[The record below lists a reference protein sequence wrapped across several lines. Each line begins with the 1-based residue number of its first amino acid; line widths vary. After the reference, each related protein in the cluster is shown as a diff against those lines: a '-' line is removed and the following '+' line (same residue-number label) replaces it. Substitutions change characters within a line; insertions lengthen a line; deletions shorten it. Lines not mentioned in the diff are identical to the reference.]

1 MFFSARMRVRKEIIM
16 SNIDEHSTNE
26 ELVEKEELQPTEA
39 TEEVVKEAEA
49 QPSETTEPSVE
60 KEEGPSSADTET
72 PESATEE
79 PAKEAVVTPTAAK
92 GFDVNELVEKAKDL
106 FQKRKIAVI
115 GALAA
120 VAVLIV
126 ALVGFKVYDSQP
138 KSLLDVVQVQFSG
151 YEESGTLTYN
161 SEEVAAKLREI
172 AYKKAGFSSKQA
184 TGLAQNDPVT
194 FSEVTRDP
202 KYATKYG
209 KADAL
214 IRSVQF
220 SFDKTSDLKNGD
232 EVTFSVTTT
241 SKSAPVKAEKKT
253 FKVENLKE
261 YEKVA
266 ASDLLTETP
275 VTFAGLNGYGTVSIA
290 KNSKNETYFDFE
302 NGERPKNLKNGDKVT
317 LKVNDAYINSLK
329 SSGKMVDSKT
339 VEVTVEGLKDLK
351 DVKNFADLLK
361 KNEDYSKSEHKNDSY
376 TTYNLESQG
385 SYLKVI
391 PGEDKK
397 SSAKISLITVY
408 KVTKT
413 SSFSNSTTVRYKY
426 FGYDA
431 FLLKDGNLDL
441 NTASKVS
448 DSWGTEDY
456 EGLKSELLTNGYK
469 EFDNKKDN
477 KKSE

>member
-1 MFFSARMRVRKEIIM
+1 M
-16 SNIDEHSTNE
+16 SNIDEQSTNK
-26 ELVEKEELQPTEA
+26 ELVEKEELQPTEVA
-39 TEEVVKEAEA
+39 EEVVKEEV
-49 QPSETTEPSVE
+49 QPSETAEPTVE
-60 KEEGPSSADTET
+60 KEETPSSTET

-79 PAKEAVVTPTAAK
+79 PAKEAVVTPAATK

-202 KYATKYG
+202 KLATKYG

-220 SFDKTSDLKNGD
+220 SFDKTNDLKNGD
-232 EVTFSVTTT
+232 EVTFSIVTT

-261 YEKVA
+261 YEKVS

-275 VTFAGLNGYGTVSIA
+275 VTFAGLNGYGTISIA

-317 LKVNDAYINSLK
+317 LNVNEAYINSLK
-329 SSGKMVDSKT
+329 SAGKMVDSKT

-376 TTYNLESQG
+376 VTYTLESQG

-391 PGEDKK
+391 PSEDKK

-408 KVTKT
+408 KVTKA
-413 SSFSNSTTVRYKY
+413 SSGFSNTTTVRYKY
-426 FGYDA
+426 FGYEA
-431 FLLKDGNLDL
+431 FLLKDGNLDID
-441 NTASKVS
+441 TASKVS
-448 DSWGTEDY
+448 DSWGTQDY

-469 EFDNKKDN
+469 EFENKKDE

>member
-1 MFFSARMRVRKEIIM
+1 M
-16 SNIDEHSTNE
+16 SNIDEQSTNK
-26 ELVEKEELQPTEA
+26 ELVEKEELQPTEVA
-39 TEEVVKEAEA
+39 EEVVKEEV
-49 QPSETTEPSVE
+49 QPSETAEPTVE
-60 KEEGPSSADTET
+60 KEEAPSSTET

-79 PAKEAVVTPTAAK
+79 PAKEAVVTPAATK

-202 KYATKYG
+202 KLATKYG

-214 IRSVQF
+214 LRSVQF

-232 EVTFSVTTT
+232 EVTFSVVTT

-261 YEKVA
+261 YEKVS

-317 LKVNDAYINSLK
+317 LNVNEAYINSLK
-329 SSGKMVDSKT
+329 SAGKMVDSKT

-376 TTYNLESQG
+376 NTYTLESQG

-391 PGEDKK
+391 PSEDKK
-397 SSAKISLITVY
+397 SSAKISLVTVY
-408 KVTKT
+408 KVTKVN
-413 SSFSNSTTVRYKY
+413 SGFSNSTTVRYKY
-426 FGYDA
+426 FGYEA

-441 NTASKVS
+441 DTASKVS
-448 DSWGTEDY
+448 DSWGTQDY

-469 EFDNKKDN
+469 EFENKKDE

>member
-1 MFFSARMRVRKEIIM
+1 M

-26 ELVEKEELQPTEA
+26 ELVEKEELQSPEV
-39 TEEVVKEAEA
+39 TEETVKEEV
-49 QPSETTEPSVE
+49 QPSETPEPSVE
-60 KEEGPSSADTET
+60 KEEAPSSAEASK
-72 PESATEE
+72 PVAEESA
-79 PAKEAVVTPTAAK
+79 KETVTAPTVTK

-115 GALAA
+115 GVLAA

-161 SEEVAAKLREI
+161 SDEVTAKLQEI

-184 TGLAQNDPVT
+184 AGLAQKDPVT

-202 KYATKYG
+202 KLASKYG

-232 EVTFSVTTT
+232 EVTFSVVTT

-261 YEKVA
+261 YEKVS

-376 TTYNLESQG
+376 TTYNLEPQG

-413 SSFSNSTTVRYKY
+413 RSGLSNSTTVRYKY

>member
-1 MFFSARMRVRKEIIM
+1 M
-16 SNIDEHSTNE
+16 SNIDEQSTNK
-26 ELVEKEELQPTEA
+26 ELVEKEELQPTEVA
-39 TEEVVKEAEA
+39 EEVVKEEV
-49 QPSETTEPSVE
+49 QPSETAEPTVE
-60 KEEGPSSADTET
+60 KEEAPSSTET

-79 PAKEAVVTPTAAK
+79 PAKEAVVTPAATK

-184 TGLAQNDPVT
+184 TGLAQNAPVT

-202 KYATKYG
+202 KLATKYG

-232 EVTFSVTTT
+232 EVTFSVVTT

-261 YEKVA
+261 YEKVS

-275 VTFAGLNGYGTVSIA
+275 VTFAGLNGYGTISIA

-317 LKVNDAYINSLK
+317 LNVNEAYINSLK
-329 SSGKMVDSKT
+329 SAGKMVDSKT

-376 TTYNLESQG
+376 VTYTLEPQG

-391 PGEDKK
+391 PSEDKK

-408 KVTKT
+408 KVTKA
-413 SSFSNSTTVRYKY
+413 SSGFSNTTTVRYKY
-426 FGYDA
+426 FGYEA

-441 NTASKVS
+441 DTASKVS
-448 DSWGTEDY
+448 DSWGTQDY

-469 EFDNKKDN
+469 EFENKKDE

>member
-1 MFFSARMRVRKEIIM
+1 M
-16 SNIDEHSTNE
+16 SNIDEQSTNE
-26 ELVEKEELQPTEA
+26 ELVEKEELQPTEVA
-39 TEEVVKEAEA
+39 EEAVKEEV
-49 QPSETTEPSVE
+49 QPSEIAEPTVE
-60 KEEGPSSADTET
+60 KEEAPSSTEI

-79 PAKEAVVTPTAAK
+79 PAKEAVVTPATTK

-138 KSLLDVVQVQFSG
+138 KSLLNVVQVQFSG

-161 SEEVAAKLREI
+161 SDEVTAKLQEI

-184 TGLAQNDPVT
+184 AGLAQKDPVT

-202 KYATKYG
+202 KLASKYG

-232 EVTFSVTTT
+232 EVTFSVVTT

-261 YEKVA
+261 YEKVS

-376 TTYNLESQG
+376 TTYNLEPQG

-413 SSFSNSTTVRYKY
+413 RSGLSNSTTVRYKY

>member
-1 MFFSARMRVRKEIIM
+1 MRVRKEIIM
-16 SNIDEHSTNE
+16 SNIDEQSTNE

-39 TEEVVKEAEA
+39 TEEVVKEEV
-49 QPSETTEPSVE
+49 QPSETTEPTVE
-60 KEEGPSSADTET
+60 KEEAPSSTET
-72 PESATEE
+72 PESATEA
-79 PAKEAVVTPTAAK
+79 PAKEAVVSPAATK

-202 KYATKYG
+202 KLATKYG

-232 EVTFSVTTT
+232 EVTFSVVTT

-261 YEKVA
+261 YEKVS

-275 VTFAGLNGYGTVSIA
+275 VTFAGLNGYGTISIA

-317 LKVNDAYINSLK
+317 LNVNEAYINSLK
-329 SSGKMVDSKT
+329 SAGKMVDSKT

-376 TTYNLESQG
+376 VTYTLEPQG

-391 PGEDKK
+391 PSEDKK

-408 KVTKT
+408 KVTKA
-413 SSFSNSTTVRYKY
+413 SSGFSNTTTVRYKY
-426 FGYDA
+426 FGYEA

-441 NTASKVS
+441 DTASKVS
-448 DSWGTEDY
+448 DSWGTQDY

-469 EFDNKKDN
+469 EFENKKDE

>member
-1 MFFSARMRVRKEIIM
+1 MSFFARMRVRKGIIM

-26 ELVEKEELQPTEA
+26 ELVEKEELQSAESA
-39 TEEVVKEAEA
+39 EEVVKEEET
-49 QPSETTEPSVE
+49 PTSETTEPTVE
-60 KEEGPSSADTET
+60 TEEASSSTEASD
-72 PESATEE
+72 PVAEE
-79 PAKEAVVTPTAAK
+79 PAKEAVATPTATK

-115 GALAA
+115 GVLAA

-161 SEEVAAKLREI
+161 SDEVTAKLQEI

-184 TGLAQNDPVT
+184 AGLAQKDPVT

-202 KYATKYG
+202 KLASKYG

-232 EVTFSVTTT
+232 EVTFSVVTT

-261 YEKVA
+261 YEKVS

-376 TTYNLESQG
+376 TTYNLEPQG

-413 SSFSNSTTVRYKY
+413 RSGLSNSTTVRYKY

>member
-1 MFFSARMRVRKEIIM
+1 MSFFARMRVREEIIM

-26 ELVEKEELQPTEA
+26 ELVEKEELQSAESAEEA
-39 TEEVVKEAEA
+39 VKEEET
-49 QPSETTEPSVE
+49 PSSETTESTVE
-60 KEEGPSSADTET
+60 KEAPSSTEASE
-72 PESATEE
+72 PVAEE
-79 PAKEAVVTPTAAK
+79 PAKEAVATPTATK

-194 FSEVTRDP
+194 FSEVTREP
-202 KYATKYG
+202 KLATKYG

-376 TTYNLESQG
+376 TTYALESQG

-413 SSFSNSTTVRYKY
+413 STGFSNSTTVRYKY

-448 DSWGTEDY
+448 DGWGTEDY

-469 EFDNKKDN
+469 EFENKKDE

>member
-1 MFFSARMRVRKEIIM
+1 M
-16 SNIDEHSTNE
+16 SNIDEQSTNE
-26 ELVEKEELQPTEA
+26 ELVEKEELQPTEV
-39 TEEVVKEAEA
+39 TEEVVKEEV
-49 QPSETTEPSVE
+49 QPSETAEPTVE
-60 KEEGPSSADTET
+60 KEEAPSSTET

-79 PAKEAVVTPTAAK
+79 PAKEAVVSPAATK

-120 VAVLIV
+120 VALLIV

-202 KYATKYG
+202 KLATKYG

-232 EVTFSVTTT
+232 EVTFSVVTT

-261 YEKVA
+261 YEKIS

-275 VTFAGLNGYGTVSIA
+275 VTFAGLNGYGTISIA

-317 LKVNDAYINSLK
+317 LNVNEAYINSLK
-329 SSGKMVDSKT
+329 SAGKMVDSKT

-376 TTYNLESQG
+376 VTYTLESQG

-391 PGEDKK
+391 PSEDKK

-408 KVTKT
+408 KVTKA
-413 SSFSNSTTVRYKY
+413 SSGFSNTTTVRYKY
-426 FGYDA
+426 FGYEA

-441 NTASKVS
+441 DTASKVS
-448 DSWGTEDY
+448 DSWGTQDY

-469 EFDNKKDN
+469 EFENKKDE

>member
-1 MFFSARMRVRKEIIM
+1 MNFFARMRVRKEIIM

-26 ELVEKEELQPTEA
+26 ELVEKEELQSTEV
-39 TEEVVKEAEA
+39 TEEDVKEET
-49 QPSETTEPSVE
+49 PSSETAEPTVE
-60 KEEGPSSADTET
+60 KEEASSSTEA
-72 PESATEE
+72 PKPATEE
-79 PAKEAVVTPTAAK
+79 PSKEAVATPTAAK

-115 GALAA
+115 GGLAA

-138 KSLLDVVQVQFSG
+138 KSLLNVVQVQFSG

-161 SEEVAAKLREI
+161 SEEVLAKLREI

-202 KYATKYG
+202 KYATKYA

-214 IRSVQF
+214 LRSVQF

-232 EVTFSVTTT
+232 EVTFSVVTT

-261 YEKVA
+261 YEKVS

-275 VTFAGLNGYGTVSIA
+275 VTFAGLNGYGTISIA

-302 NGERPKNLKNGDKVT
+302 NGESPKNLKNGDKVT
-317 LKVNDAYINSLK
+317 LNVNEAYINSLK
-329 SSGKMVDSKT
+329 SAGKMVDSKT

-351 DVKNFADLLK
+351 DVKNFAGLLK

-376 TTYNLESQG
+376 NTYTLESQG

-391 PGEDKK
+391 PSEDKK
-397 SSAKISLITVY
+397 SSAKISLVTVY
-408 KVTKT
+408 KVTKVN
-413 SSFSNSTTVRYKY
+413 SGLSNSTTVRYKY

-441 NTASKVS
+441 DTASKVS
-448 DSWGTEDY
+448 DSWGTQDY

-469 EFDNKKDN
+469 EFENKKDE

>member
-1 MFFSARMRVRKEIIM
+1 M
-16 SNIDEHSTNE
+16 SNIDEQSTNK
-26 ELVEKEELQPTEA
+26 ELVEKEELQPTEVA
-39 TEEVVKEAEA
+39 EEVVKEKV
-49 QPSETTEPSVE
+49 QPSETAEPTVE
-60 KEEGPSSADTET
+60 KEEAPSSTET

-79 PAKEAVVTPTAAK
+79 PAKEAVVTPAATK

-202 KYATKYG
+202 KLATKYG

-232 EVTFSVTTT
+232 EVTFSVVTT

-261 YEKVA
+261 YEKVS

-275 VTFAGLNGYGTVSIA
+275 VTFAGLNGYGTISIA

-317 LKVNDAYINSLK
+317 LNVNEAYINSLK
-329 SSGKMVDSKT
+329 SAGKMVDSKT

-376 TTYNLESQG
+376 VTYTLEPQG

-391 PGEDKK
+391 PSEDKK

-408 KVTKT
+408 KVTKA
-413 SSFSNSTTVRYKY
+413 SSGFSNTTTVRYKY
-426 FGYDA
+426 FGYEA

-441 NTASKVS
+441 DTASKVS
-448 DSWGTEDY
+448 DSWGTQDY

-469 EFDNKKDN
+469 EFENKKDE

>member
-1 MFFSARMRVRKEIIM
+1 M

-39 TEEVVKEAEA
+39 TEEVVKEEV
-49 QPSETTEPSVE
+49 QPSEAAEPTVE
-60 KEEGPSSADTET
+60 KEEAPSSTET

-79 PAKEAVVTPTAAK
+79 PAKEAVVTPAATK

-202 KYATKYG
+202 KLATKYG

-232 EVTFSVTTT
+232 EVTFSVVTT

-261 YEKVA
+261 YEKVS

-275 VTFAGLNGYGTVSIA
+275 VTFAGLNGYGTISIA

-317 LKVNDAYINSLK
+317 LNVNEAYINSLK
-329 SSGKMVDSKT
+329 SAGKMVDSKT

-376 TTYNLESQG
+376 VTYTLEPQG

-391 PGEDKK
+391 PSEDKK
-397 SSAKISLITVY
+397 TSAKISLITVY
-408 KVTKT
+408 KVTKAN
-413 SSFSNSTTVRYKY
+413 SGFSNTTTVRYKY
-426 FGYDA
+426 FGYEA

-441 NTASKVS
+441 DTASKVS
-448 DSWGTEDY
+448 DSWGTQDY

-469 EFDNKKDN
+469 EFENKKDE

>member
-1 MFFSARMRVRKEIIM
+1 M

-26 ELVEKEELQPTEA
+26 ELVEKEELQPTEVA
-39 TEEVVKEAEA
+39 EEAVKEEV
-49 QPSETTEPSVE
+49 QPSEIAEPTVE
-60 KEEGPSSADTET
+60 KEEAPSSTEI

-79 PAKEAVVTPTAAK
+79 PAKEAVVTPAATK

-202 KYATKYG
+202 KLATKYG

-232 EVTFSVTTT
+232 EVTFSVVTT

-261 YEKVA
+261 YEKVS

-275 VTFAGLNGYGTVSIA
+275 VTFAGLNGYGTISIA

-317 LKVNDAYINSLK
+317 LNVNEAYINSLK
-329 SSGKMVDSKT
+329 SAGKMVDSKT

-376 TTYNLESQG
+376 VTYTLEPQG

-391 PGEDKK
+391 PSEDKK

-408 KVTKT
+408 KVTKA
-413 SSFSNSTTVRYKY
+413 SSGFSNTTTVRYKY
-426 FGYDA
+426 FGYEA

-441 NTASKVS
+441 DTASKVS
-448 DSWGTEDY
+448 DSWGTQDY

-469 EFDNKKDN
+469 EFENKKDE

>member
-1 MFFSARMRVRKEIIM
+1 MSFFARMRVRKEIIM

-26 ELVEKEELQPTEA
+26 ELVEKEELQSAESV
-39 TEEVVKEAEA
+39 EEVVKEEET
-49 QPSETTEPSVE
+49 PTSETAEPTVE
-60 KEEGPSSADTET
+60 KEEASSSTEASD
-72 PESATEE
+72 PVAEES
-79 PAKEAVVTPTAAK
+79 AKEAVATPTATK

-115 GALAA
+115 GVLAA

-161 SEEVAAKLREI
+161 SDEVTAKLQEI

-184 TGLAQNDPVT
+184 AGLAQKDPVT

-202 KYATKYG
+202 KLASKYG

-232 EVTFSVTTT
+232 EVTFSVVTN

-253 FKVENLKE
+253 FTVENLKE
-261 YEKVA
+261 YEKVS

-376 TTYNLESQG
+376 TTYNLEPQG

-413 SSFSNSTTVRYKY
+413 RSGLSNSTTVRYKY

>member
-1 MFFSARMRVRKEIIM
+1 M

-26 ELVEKEELQPTEA
+26 ELVEKEELQSTEV
-39 TEEVVKEAEA
+39 TEEDVKEET
-49 QPSETTEPSVE
+49 PSSETAEPTVE
-60 KEEGPSSADTET
+60 KEEASSSTEASD
-72 PESATEE
+72 PVAEE
-79 PAKEAVVTPTAAK
+79 PAKEAVATPTAAK

-115 GALAA
+115 GGLAA

-161 SEEVAAKLREI
+161 SDEVTAKLQEI

-184 TGLAQNDPVT
+184 AGLAQKDPVT

-202 KYATKYG
+202 KLASKYG

-232 EVTFSVTTT
+232 EVTFNVTTT

-261 YEKVA
+261 YEKVS

-376 TTYNLESQG
+376 TTYNLEPQG

-413 SSFSNSTTVRYKY
+413 KSGLSNSTTVRYKY

>member
-1 MFFSARMRVRKEIIM
+1 M

-39 TEEVVKEAEA
+39 TEEAVKEEV
-49 QPSETTEPSVE
+49 QPSETAEPTVE
-60 KEEGPSSADTET
+60 KEEAPSSTET
-72 PESATEE
+72 PESATDE
-79 PAKEAVVTPTAAK
+79 PAKEAVVSPAATK

-115 GALAA
+115 GVLAA

-202 KYATKYG
+202 KLATKYG

-232 EVTFSVTTT
+232 EVTFSVVTT

-261 YEKVA
+261 YEKVS

-275 VTFAGLNGYGTVSIA
+275 VTFAGLNGYGTISIA

-317 LKVNDAYINSLK
+317 LNVNEAYINSLK
-329 SSGKMVDSKT
+329 SAGKMVDSKT

-376 TTYNLESQG
+376 VTYTLEPQG

-391 PGEDKK
+391 PSEDKK

-408 KVTKT
+408 KVTKA
-413 SSFSNSTTVRYKY
+413 SSGFSNTTTVRYKY
-426 FGYDA
+426 FGYEA

-441 NTASKVS
+441 DTASKVS
-448 DSWGTEDY
+448 DSWGTQDY

-469 EFDNKKDN
+469 EFENKKDE

>member
-1 MFFSARMRVRKEIIM
+1 M

-26 ELVEKEELQPTEA
+26 ELVEKEELQPTEVA
-39 TEEVVKEAEA
+39 EEVVKEEV
-49 QPSETTEPSVE
+49 QPSETAEPTVE
-60 KEEGPSSADTET
+60 KEEGPSSTEI

-79 PAKEAVVTPTAAK
+79 PAKEAVVTPAATK

-106 FQKRKIAVI
+106 FQKRKVAVI

-202 KYATKYG
+202 KLATKYG

-232 EVTFSVTTT
+232 EVTFSVVTT

-261 YEKVA
+261 YEKVS

-275 VTFAGLNGYGTVSIA
+275 VTFAGLNGYGTISIA

-317 LKVNDAYINSLK
+317 LNVNEAYINSLK
-329 SSGKMVDSKT
+329 SAGKMVDSKT

-351 DVKNFADLLK
+351 DVKNFAGLLK
-361 KNEDYSKSEHKNDSY
+361 KNEDHSKSEHKNDSY
-376 TTYNLESQG
+376 NTYTLESQG

-391 PGEDKK
+391 PSEDKK
-397 SSAKISLITVY
+397 SSAKISLVTVY
-408 KVTKT
+408 KVTKVN
-413 SSFSNSTTVRYKY
+413 SGLSNSTTVRYKY
-426 FGYDA
+426 FGYEA

-441 NTASKVS
+441 DTASKVS
-448 DSWGTEDY
+448 DSWGTQDY
-456 EGLKSELLTNGYK
+456 EGMKSELLTNGYK
-469 EFDNKKDN
+469 EFENKKDE

>member
-1 MFFSARMRVRKEIIM
+1 MSFFARMRVRKEIIM

-26 ELVEKEELQPTEA
+26 ELVEKEELQSTEVTEEDVKEETPSSETAEPTVETEEASSSTEA
-39 TEEVVKEAEA
+39 SDPVA
-49 QPSETTEPSVE
+49 
-60 KEEGPSSADTET
+60 
-72 PESATEE
+72 EE
-79 PAKEAVVTPTAAK
+79 PAKEAVATPTATK

-115 GALAA
+115 GVLAA

-161 SEEVAAKLREI
+161 SDEVTAKLQEI

-184 TGLAQNDPVT
+184 AGLAQKDPVT

-202 KYATKYG
+202 KLASKYG

-232 EVTFSVTTT
+232 EVTFSVVTT

-261 YEKVA
+261 YEKVS

-275 VTFAGLNGYGTVSIA
+275 VIFAGLNGYGTVSIA

-376 TTYNLESQG
+376 TTYNLEPQG

-413 SSFSNSTTVRYKY
+413 RSGLSNSTTVRYKY

>member
-1 MFFSARMRVRKEIIM
+1 M

-39 TEEVVKEAEA
+39 TEEVVKEEV
-49 QPSETTEPSVE
+49 QPSEAAEPPVE
-60 KEEGPSSADTET
+60 KEEAPSSTET

-79 PAKEAVVTPTAAK
+79 PAKEAVVTPAATK

-202 KYATKYG
+202 KLATKYG

-232 EVTFSVTTT
+232 EVTFSVVTT

-261 YEKVA
+261 YEKVS

-275 VTFAGLNGYGTVSIA
+275 VTFAGLNGYGTISIA

-317 LKVNDAYINSLK
+317 LNVNEAYINSLK
-329 SSGKMVDSKT
+329 SAGKMVDSKT

-376 TTYNLESQG
+376 VTYTLEPQG

-391 PGEDKK
+391 PSEDKK

-408 KVTKT
+408 KVTKA
-413 SSFSNSTTVRYKY
+413 SSGFSNTTTVRYKY
-426 FGYDA
+426 FGYEA

-441 NTASKVS
+441 DTASKVS
-448 DSWGTEDY
+448 DSWGTQDY

-469 EFDNKKDN
+469 EFENKKDE

>member
-1 MFFSARMRVRKEIIM
+1 MSFFARMRVRKEIIM

-26 ELVEKEELQPTEA
+26 ELVEKEELQSAESV
-39 TEEVVKEAEA
+39 EEVVKEEET
-49 QPSETTEPSVE
+49 PTSETAEPTVE
-60 KEEGPSSADTET
+60 KEEASSSTEASD
-72 PESATEE
+72 PVAEES
-79 PAKEAVVTPTAAK
+79 AKEAVATPTATK

-115 GALAA
+115 GVLAA

-161 SEEVAAKLREI
+161 SDEVTAKLQEI

-184 TGLAQNDPVT
+184 AGLAQKDPVT

-202 KYATKYG
+202 KLASKYG

-261 YEKVA
+261 YEKVST
-266 ASDLLTETP
+266 SDLLTETP

-339 VEVTVEGLKDLK
+339 VEVTVEGLKDLN

-376 TTYNLESQG
+376 TTYNLEPQG

-413 SSFSNSTTVRYKY
+413 RSGLSNSTTVRYKY

>member
-1 MFFSARMRVRKEIIM
+1 M

-26 ELVEKEELQPTEA
+26 ELVEKEELQPTEVA
-39 TEEVVKEAEA
+39 EEVVKEEV
-49 QPSETTEPSVE
+49 QPSQTAEPTVE
-60 KEEGPSSADTET
+60 KEEAPSSTEI

-79 PAKEAVVTPTAAK
+79 PAKEAVVTPAATK

-202 KYATKYG
+202 KLATKYG

-232 EVTFSVTTT
+232 EVTFSVVTT

-261 YEKVA
+261 YEKVS

-275 VTFAGLNGYGTVSIA
+275 VTFAGLNGYGTISIA

-317 LKVNDAYINSLK
+317 LNVNEAYINSLK
-329 SSGKMVDSKT
+329 SAGKMVDSKT

-376 TTYNLESQG
+376 NTYTLESQG

-391 PGEDKK
+391 PSEDKK
-397 SSAKISLITVY
+397 SSAKISLVTVY
-408 KVTKT
+408 KVTKVN
-413 SSFSNSTTVRYKY
+413 SGLSNSTTVRYKY

-441 NTASKVS
+441 DTASKVS
-448 DSWGTEDY
+448 DSWGTQDY

-469 EFDNKKDN
+469 EFENKKDE

>member
-1 MFFSARMRVRKEIIM
+1 M

-26 ELVEKEELQPTEA
+26 ELVEKEELQSAESA
-39 TEEVVKEAEA
+39 EEVVKEEET
-49 QPSETTEPSVE
+49 PTSETTEPTVE
-60 KEEGPSSADTET
+60 TEEASSSTEASD
-72 PESATEE
+72 PVAEE
-79 PAKEAVVTPTAAK
+79 PAKEAVATPTATK

-161 SEEVAAKLREI
+161 SDEVTAKLQEI

-184 TGLAQNDPVT
+184 AGLAQKDPVT

-202 KYATKYG
+202 KLASKYG

-232 EVTFSVTTT
+232 EVTFSVVTT

-261 YEKVA
+261 YEKVS

-376 TTYNLESQG
+376 TTYNLEPQG

-413 SSFSNSTTVRYKY
+413 RSGLSNSTTVRYKY

-469 EFDNKKDN
+469 EFDNKKDE

>member
-1 MFFSARMRVRKEIIM
+1 MSFFARMRVRKGTIM

-26 ELVEKEELQPTEA
+26 ELVEKEELQSTEA
-39 TEEVVKEAEA
+39 TEEDVKEET
-49 QPSETTEPSVE
+49 PSSETAEPTVE
-60 KEEGPSSADTET
+60 KEEVSSSTET
-72 PESATEE
+72 PKPATEE
-79 PAKEAVVTPTAAK
+79 PAKEAVSTPTAAK

-115 GALAA
+115 GVLAA
-120 VAVLIV
+120 VAVLVV

-161 SEEVAAKLREI
+161 SDEVVAKLQEI

-184 TGLAQNDPVT
+184 AGLAQKDPVT

-202 KYATKYG
+202 KLASKYG

-261 YEKVA
+261 YEKVST
-266 ASDLLTETP
+266 SDLLTETP

-339 VEVTVEGLKDLK
+339 VEVTVEGLKDLN

-376 TTYNLESQG
+376 TTYNLEPQG

-413 SSFSNSTTVRYKY
+413 RSGLSNSTTVRYKY

>member
-1 MFFSARMRVRKEIIM
+1 M

-39 TEEVVKEAEA
+39 TEEVVKEEV
-49 QPSETTEPSVE
+49 QPSEAAEPTVE
-60 KEEGPSSADTET
+60 KEEAPSSTET

-79 PAKEAVVTPTAAK
+79 PAKEAVVTPAATK

-202 KYATKYG
+202 KLATKYG

-232 EVTFSVTTT
+232 EVTFSVVTT

-261 YEKVA
+261 YEKVS

-275 VTFAGLNGYGTVSIA
+275 VTFAGLNGYGTISIA

-317 LKVNDAYINSLK
+317 LNVNEAYINSLK
-329 SSGKMVDSKT
+329 SAGKMVDSKT

-376 TTYNLESQG
+376 VTYTLEPQG

-391 PGEDKK
+391 PSEDKK

-408 KVTKT
+408 KVTKAN
-413 SSFSNSTTVRYKY
+413 SGFSNTTTVRYKY
-426 FGYDA
+426 FGYEA

-441 NTASKVS
+441 DTASKVS
-448 DSWGTEDY
+448 DSWGTQDY

-469 EFDNKKDN
+469 EFENKKDE

>member
-1 MFFSARMRVRKEIIM
+1 MSFFARMRVRKGIIM

-26 ELVEKEELQPTEA
+26 ELVEKEELQSTEA
-39 TEEVVKEAEA
+39 TEEDVKEET
-49 QPSETTEPSVE
+49 PSSETAEPTVE
-60 KEEGPSSADTET
+60 KEEDSSSTEA
-72 PESATEE
+72 PKSATEE
-79 PAKEAVVTPTAAK
+79 PAKEAVAAPTAAK

-115 GALAA
+115 GVLAA

-161 SEEVAAKLREI
+161 SDEVTAKLQEI

-184 TGLAQNDPVT
+184 AGLAQKDPVT

-202 KYATKYG
+202 KLASKYG

-261 YEKVA
+261 YEKVST
-266 ASDLLTETP
+266 SDLLTETP

-339 VEVTVEGLKDLK
+339 VEVTVEGLKDLN

-376 TTYNLESQG
+376 TTYNLEPQG

-413 SSFSNSTTVRYKY
+413 RSGLSNSTTVRYKY

>member
-1 MFFSARMRVRKEIIM
+1 MSFFARMRVRKEIIM

-26 ELVEKEELQPTEA
+26 ELVEKEELQPTEVA
-39 TEEVVKEAEA
+39 EEAVKEEV
-49 QPSETTEPSVE
+49 QPSEIAEPTVE
-60 KEEGPSSADTET
+60 KEEAPSSTEI

-79 PAKEAVVTPTAAK
+79 PAKEAVVTPAATK

-202 KYATKYG
+202 KLATKYG

-232 EVTFSVTTT
+232 EVTFSVVTT

-261 YEKVA
+261 YEKVS

-317 LKVNDAYINSLK
+317 LNVNEAYINSLK
-329 SSGKMVDSKT
+329 SAGKMVDSKT

-351 DVKNFADLLK
+351 DVKNFAGLLK

-376 TTYNLESQG
+376 NTYTLESQG

-391 PGEDKK
+391 PSEDKK
-397 SSAKISLITVY
+397 SSAKISLVTVY
-408 KVTKT
+408 KVTKVN
-413 SSFSNSTTVRYKY
+413 SGLSNSTTVRYKY

-441 NTASKVS
+441 DTASKVS
-448 DSWGTEDY
+448 DSWGTQDY

-469 EFDNKKDN
+469 EFENKKDE

>member
-1 MFFSARMRVRKEIIM
+1 M
-16 SNIDEHSTNE
+16 SNIDEQSTNK
-26 ELVEKEELQPTEA
+26 ELVEKEELQPTEVA
-39 TEEVVKEAEA
+39 EEVVKEEV
-49 QPSETTEPSVE
+49 QPSETAEPTVE
-60 KEEGPSSADTET
+60 KEEAPSSTET

-79 PAKEAVVTPTAAK
+79 PAKEAVVTPAATK

-202 KYATKYG
+202 KLATKYG

-214 IRSVQF
+214 LRSVQF

-232 EVTFSVTTT
+232 EVTFSVVTT

-261 YEKVA
+261 YEKVS

-317 LKVNDAYINSLK
+317 LNVNEAYINSLK
-329 SSGKMVDSKT
+329 SAGKMVDSKT

-376 TTYNLESQG
+376 NTYTLESQG

-391 PGEDKK
+391 PSEDKK
-397 SSAKISLITVY
+397 SSAKISLVTVY
-408 KVTKT
+408 KVTKVN
-413 SSFSNSTTVRYKY
+413 SGFSNSTTVRYKY
-426 FGYDA
+426 FGHEA

-441 NTASKVS
+441 DTASKVS
-448 DSWGTEDY
+448 DSWGTQDY

-469 EFDNKKDN
+469 EFENKKDE

>member
-1 MFFSARMRVRKEIIM
+1 M

-26 ELVEKEELQPTEA
+26 ELVEKEELQPTEV
-39 TEEVVKEAEA
+39 TEEVVKEEV
-49 QPSETTEPSVE
+49 QPSETAEPTVE
-60 KEEGPSSADTET
+60 KEEAPSSTEI
-72 PESATEE
+72 PESPTEA
-79 PAKEAVVTPTAAK
+79 PAKEAVVTPAATK

-120 VAVLIV
+120 VALLIV

-202 KYATKYG
+202 KLATKYG

-232 EVTFSVTTT
+232 EVTFSVVTT

-261 YEKVA
+261 YEKVS

-275 VTFAGLNGYGTVSIA
+275 VTFAGLNGYGTISIA

-317 LKVNDAYINSLK
+317 LNVNEAYINSLK

-376 TTYNLESQG
+376 VTYTLEPQG

-391 PGEDKK
+391 PSEDKK

-408 KVTKT
+408 KVTKAN
-413 SSFSNSTTVRYKY
+413 SGFSNTTTVRYKY
-426 FGYDA
+426 FGYEA

-441 NTASKVS
+441 DTASKVS
-448 DSWGTEDY
+448 DSWGTQDY

-469 EFDNKKDN
+469 EFENKKDE

>member
-1 MFFSARMRVRKEIIM
+1 M

-26 ELVEKEELQPTEA
+26 ELVEKEELQSAESV
-39 TEEVVKEAEA
+39 EEVVKEEET
-49 QPSETTEPSVE
+49 PTSETAEPTVE
-60 KEEGPSSADTET
+60 KEEASSSTEASE
-72 PESATEE
+72 PVAEE
-79 PAKEAVVTPTAAK
+79 PAKEAVATPTATK

-115 GALAA
+115 GVLAA

-161 SEEVAAKLREI
+161 SDEVTAKLQEI

-184 TGLAQNDPVT
+184 AGLAQKDPVT

-202 KYATKYG
+202 KLASKYG

-232 EVTFSVTTT
+232 EVTFSVVTT

-261 YEKVA
+261 YEKVS

-376 TTYNLESQG
+376 TTYNLEPQG

-413 SSFSNSTTVRYKY
+413 RSGLSNSTTVRYKY

>member
-1 MFFSARMRVRKEIIM
+1 MSFFARMRVRKGIIM

-26 ELVEKEELQPTEA
+26 ELVEKEELQSTEA
-39 TEEVVKEAEA
+39 TEEDVKEETPSSEAAE
-49 QPSETTEPSVE
+49 PTVE
-60 KEEGPSSADTET
+60 KEEASSSTET
-72 PESATEE
+72 PKPATEE
-79 PAKEAVVTPTAAK
+79 PAKEAVATPTAAK

-115 GALAA
+115 GVLAA

-161 SEEVAAKLREI
+161 SDEVVAKLQEI

-184 TGLAQNDPVT
+184 AGLAQKDPVT

-202 KYATKYG
+202 KLASKYG

-261 YEKVA
+261 YEKVST
-266 ASDLLTETP
+266 SDLLTETP

-376 TTYNLESQG
+376 TTYNLEPQG

-413 SSFSNSTTVRYKY
+413 RSGLSNSTTVRYKY

-456 EGLKSELLTNGYK
+456 EGLKSELLTKGYK

>member
-1 MFFSARMRVRKEIIM
+1 MRVRKETIM
-16 SNIDEHSTNE
+16 SNFDEHSTNE
-26 ELVEKEELQPTEA
+26 ELVEKEELQPTEVA
-39 TEEVVKEAEA
+39 EEV
-49 QPSETTEPSVE
+49 QSSETAEPTVE
-60 KEEGPSSADTET
+60 KEEEPSSTED
-72 PESATEE
+72 PEPATEE
-79 PAKEAVVTPTAAK
+79 PAKEAVATPTATK
-92 GFDVNELVEKAKDL
+92 GFDVNELVGKAKDL

-126 ALVGFKVYDSQP
+126 ALVGFKIYDSQP

-202 KYATKYG
+202 KLATKYG

-232 EVTFSVTTT
+232 EVTFSVVTT

-261 YEKVA
+261 YEKVS

-275 VTFAGLNGYGTVSIA
+275 VTFAGLNGYGTISIA

-317 LKVNDAYINSLK
+317 LNVNEAYINSLK
-329 SSGKMVDSKT
+329 SAGKMVDSKT

-376 TTYNLESQG
+376 VTYTLEPQG

-391 PGEDKK
+391 PSEDKK

-408 KVTKT
+408 KVTKA
-413 SSFSNSTTVRYKY
+413 SSGFSNTTTVRYKY
-426 FGYDA
+426 FGYEA

-441 NTASKVS
+441 DTASKVS
-448 DSWGTEDY
+448 DSWGTQDY

-469 EFDNKKDN
+469 EFENKKDE

>member
-1 MFFSARMRVRKEIIM
+1 M
-16 SNIDEHSTNE
+16 SNFDEHSTNE
-26 ELVEKEELQPTEA
+26 ELVEKEELQPTEVA
-39 TEEVVKEAEA
+39 EEV
-49 QPSETTEPSVE
+49 QSSETAEPTVE
-60 KEEGPSSADTET
+60 KEEEPSSTED
-72 PESATEE
+72 PEPATEE
-79 PAKEAVVTPTAAK
+79 PAKEAVATPTAAK
-92 GFDVNELVEKAKDL
+92 GFDVNELVGKAKDL

-126 ALVGFKVYDSQP
+126 ALVGFKIYDSQP

-184 TGLAQNDPVT
+184 TGLAQKDPVT

-202 KYATKYG
+202 KLASKYG

-261 YEKVA
+261 YEKVS

-275 VTFAGLNGYGTVSIA
+275 VTFAGLNGYGTISIA

-317 LKVNDAYINSLK
+317 LNVNEAYINSLK
-329 SSGKMVDSKT
+329 SAGKMVDSKT

-376 TTYNLESQG
+376 VTYTLEPQG

-391 PGEDKK
+391 PSEDKK

-408 KVTKT
+408 KVTKAN
-413 SSFSNSTTVRYKY
+413 SGFSNTTTVRYKY
-426 FGYDA
+426 FGYEA

-441 NTASKVS
+441 DTASKVS
-448 DSWGTEDY
+448 DSWGTQDY

-469 EFDNKKDN
+469 EFENKKDE